1 MADQERH
8 PAKPK
13 AQKEE
18 SGLMRNGGHGSGGS
32 ENSDP
37 LGLFSIFLARARFV
51 IFVKGLDNKKHSWG
65 PLTSL
70 TTTDQPSFMEYSS
83 RVS

>member
-51 IFVKGLDNKKHSWG
+51 IFINRLERKEGAGDHCHHCRAA
-65 PLTSL
+65 
-70 TTTDQPSFMEYSS
+70 QSS
-83 RVS
+83 IAGKS